1 MVDVETIHSDNSED
15 EQYQNRDSLDQFS
28 LEDNAS
34 QHSEAITIEDQSMN
48 DLERLMVVNLDQIAS
63 TPE

>member
-1 MVDVETIHSDNSED
+1 MVEVETIHSDNSED

-34 QHSEAITIEDQSMN
+34 
-48 DLERLMVVNLDQIAS
+48 
-63 TPE
+63 